1 MARNSTAPATA
12 AAAQVPSPSLLANF
26 RQELTRHPPFAQ
38 MEPSAIDF
46 FLTHCEQRY
55 FAPAEVLVQ
64 PSDGEVEQLFFIRQ
78 GSVTGVRGLADV
90 SGAFQYEAGDMFPVG
105 AAVARRA
112 VTATYSA
119 VADTFVLA
127 LSVTAMRELAEASPV
142 FSDFLRRRI
151 AGFLELS
158 RRALQVAYSSQA
170 LAEQSLET
178 PLGNLVSRA
187 PVSCGPDTPL
197 REALVSMHEKRTGS
211 ILVVD
216 PQGRAVGILTRY
228 DVIGRIALAEVPLD
242 TPIGQVMVHPV
253 HSLTATDTAHDA
265 ALLMSRHGVRHV
277 PVTRDGVAIGLVS
290 ERDLFAMQR
299 LSLKQV
305 STSIRAARDVGT
317 LKLVAQDIRRLAR
330 SLLSQGVQARQLTS
344 LISHLNDVLTQR
356 LLELKSAEHGVDLAS
371 LCWLALGSEGRS
383 EQTIATDQDNA
394 LILPDGATQAQREK
408 ILVFAH
414 DVNVA
419 LDACGYPLCRGGVM
433 AGEPACC
440 LTLREWRERFAVW
453 IDHGAPQDL
462 LNASIYFDMRGLAGY
477 TELAQHLHAEVLE
490 AGAAHAAFSQADGA
504 ERVVPG
510 GALELAGRRGRGRPR
525 DGRPQ
530 ASRHGHLRRRRAAL
544 QPGARQPGDI
554 HAGTAR
560 ERRPAHGSRP
570 VGIRGVGGRV
580 RVQCRCS
587 GCKFSC
593 RRSRQLA
600 GAEPHRAVQ
609 PQRHRPAHPEGVAA
623 RRALTAAA
631 HAPGLRALG
640 PINCFARCEH
650 SSLRSCKGR
659 KPWRRRSNCPVRSEQ
674 RGVRA
679 SGRGRRG
686 TPAEWSVPSP

>member
-1 MARNSTAPATA
+1 MAQNSTAPAPA

-55 FAPAEVLVQ
+55 FAPGEVLVQ
-64 PSDGEVEQLFFIRQ
+64 PSDGEVRQLFFIRQ

-90 SGAFQYEAGDMFPVG
+90 SGAFQYEAGDLFPVG

-127 LSVTAMRELAEASPV
+127 LPITAMRELAEVSPV

-158 RRALQVAYSSQA
+158 RRALQVAYSSQT

-178 PLGNLVSRA
+178 PLGSLVSLS

-197 REALVSMHEKRTGS
+197 REALARMHEKRTGS

-228 DVIGRIALAEVPLD
+228 DVIGRIALAEVSLN

-277 PVTRDGVAIGLVS
+277 PVTREGVAIGLVS

-356 LLELKSAEHGVDLAS
+356 LLELKSAEHGIDLAT

-394 LILPDGATQAQREK
+394 LILPDGTTDAQRGK

-414 DVNVA
+414 DVNIA
-419 LDACGYPLCRGGVM
+419 LDACGYPLCRGGIM

-440 LTLREWRERFAVW
+440 LTLREWRGRFADW

-462 LNASIYFDMRGLAGY
+462 LNASIYFDLRGLAGY

-490 AGAAHAAFSQADGA
+490 AARRTPRFLKQMAQN
-504 ERVVPG
+504 
-510 GALELAGRRGRGRPR
+510 AL
-525 DGRPQ
+525 
-530 ASRHGHLRRRRAAL
+530 SRAAPLNWLGGVDVDDRGTVDLKL
-544 QPGARQPGDI
+544 Q
-554 HAGTAR
+554 GTAIFVDAAR
-560 ERRPAHGSRP
+560 LYSLAHGSPATSTRERLEDAGVRMGLAP
-570 VGIRGVGGRV
+570 SEYEAWVGGFEFMQMLRLQ
-580 RVQCRCS
+580 VQLQAQS
-587 GCKFSC
+587 P
-593 RRSRQLA
+593 LE
-600 GAEPHRAVQ
+600 EPNRI
-609 PQRHRPAHPEGVAA
+609 
-623 RRALTAAA
+623 AL
-631 HAPGLRALG
+631 
-640 PINCFARCEH
+640 
-650 SSLRSCKGR
+650 SSLNDIDRRILKESFRVARSLQ
-659 KPWRRRSNCPVRSEQ
+659 Q
-674 RGVRA
+674 RMHLDYER
-679 SGRGRRG
+679 
-686 TPAEWSVPSP
+686 